1 MDIARKL
8 GISVMTVSRALN
20 GKAEVREE
28 LRQKIVEC
36 AESLGYQPNR
46 WARSLV
52 TKKSLM
58 IGVVIPEIAH
68 SFFAEMI
75 SGMEKT
81 LESAGYDILLCHS
94 RGDPEREKTE
104 IQALLGSRI
113 DGFIVAPVES
123 ENKPGL
129 FLDLQ
134 KRKTPFVLVDRF
146 FPRQPFPSV
155 RVDDAKAGYLA
166 TDFLIRLGHRIIGH
180 ISGPPL
186 SPASLRRR
194 GYLKALHEHGL
205 DIAAKQWIVRAPL
218 DIDAGRHAMEKLLQL
233 RPRPTAVFAMNDPQ
247 AIGAVY
253 ACRHAGLRVP
263 EDISIVGAGN
273 IEGVFHPHPFLTT
286 IEWPRVEL
294 GRVAA
299 EILLKMIS
307 SRGQETPESHVFE
320 PELLIRHSTARLN

>member
-1 MDIARKL
+1 VDIARKL

-75 SGMEKT
+75 SGIEET
-81 LESAGYDILLCHS
+81 LESAGYDLLLCHS
-94 RGDPEREKTE
+94 RGDADREKTE

-113 DGFIVAPVES
+113 DGFIVAPVQP
-123 ENKPGL
+123 ENKPEL

-146 FPRQPFPSV
+146 FPRQAFPSV

-166 TDFLIRLGHRIIGH
+166 TDFLIKLGHRSIGH
-180 ISGPPL
+180 IAGPSL
-186 SPASLRRR
+186 SPGSLRRR

-205 DIAAKQWIVRAPL
+205 DGTAKQCIVRAAF

-233 RPRPTAVFAMNDPQ
+233 RPRPTAVFAANDPQ

-253 ACRHAGLRVP
+253 ACRDAGLRVP

-286 IEWPRVEL
+286 IDWPRVDL

-299 EILLKMIS
+299 EILLKIIS
-307 SRGQETPESHVFE
+307 GRGREAPESHVFE
-320 PELLIRHSTARLN
+320 PELLIRHSTARLS